1 MRERTGMKNQF
12 IIDGDILDQSF
23 RKLKG
28 EIKRLRELQAPVPQK
43 GDTILKITYIGNA
56 RKKGISLRQLA
67 ESIIKVLRGSAF
79 NSRNQICEQQIVRKI
94 DPQNPRTIIEV
105 EVV

>member
-1 MRERTGMKNQF
+1 MKNQF

-23 RKLKG
+23 RKLKS
-28 EIKRLRELQAPVPQK
+28 EIKRLRELQVPTPQK
-43 GDTILKITYIGNA
+43 GDTILKITYIGSA
-56 RKKGISLRQLA
+56 GKKRMSLTQLA

-79 NSRNQICEQQIVRKI
+79 NSRNPICEQQIVRKI

-105 EVV
+105 EVM